1 MLPPST
7 GGARGRLQPC
17 ARRWFRY
24 RTWRGGCQDVV
35 GRSCRRHITFCTPHH
50 QILQPPMW
58 QICRPARSATLEHRQ
73 ANDVLNNRLSNYN
86 AAGLMQCVYI
96 YIALFERVK
105 MACRFHGT
113 SPRRH
118 RPQGK
123 NGAGMPCYDLIHCLS
138 VRLISPRCG
147 ASRNPG
153 GRVSAASSASGR
165 AGVSITDTMCHLMSG
180 LLGYRPAGEGI
191 LGSALCSGGSLLG

>member
-1 MLPPST
+1 MRHAPRHRPHAPRWCCKVVAGT
-7 GGARGRLQPC
+7 GASAVHRRGRGRLQPC

-96 YIALFERVK
+96 YRTFRASENGLPLPWNQPATAPTAGQERRGHALLRPDPLPV
-105 MACRFHGT
+105 GT
-113 SPRRH
+113 SYFTSLRGLAQPRW
-118 RPQGK
+118 
-123 NGAGMPCYDLIHCLS
+123 ACL
-138 VRLISPRCG
+138 R
-147 ASRNPG
+147 
-153 GRVSAASSASGR
+153 RV
-165 AGVSITDTMCHLMSG
+165 
-180 LLGYRPAGEGI
+180 
-191 LGSALCSGGSLLG
+191 